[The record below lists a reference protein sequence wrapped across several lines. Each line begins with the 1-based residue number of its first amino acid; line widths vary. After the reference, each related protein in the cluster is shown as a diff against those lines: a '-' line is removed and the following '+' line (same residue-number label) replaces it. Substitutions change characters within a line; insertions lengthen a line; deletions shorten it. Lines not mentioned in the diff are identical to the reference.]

1 MKNPYEVLGIR
12 KGASKEEVKRAYK
25 NLAKKYHPD
34 RYLDN
39 PLSHLAEEKFKEIN
53 EAYETIM
60 KEFENTH
67 YSNYSD
73 YNQNDF
79 SKVREYINRGD
90 FNTARNILSS
100 MNVRNSEW
108 YYLMGITFM
117 RLGFY
122 NQGYDFI
129 KKAHFMEPNNFE
141 YKTTYENIVNRQRAY
156 SSKTY
161 EYNRESDM
169 CDICVKLYCADC
181 CCECLGGDLISC
193 C

>member
-1 MKNPYEVLGIR
+1 MRNPYEILGVR
-12 KGASKEEVKRAYK
+12 KGATKEEVKKAYK
-25 NLAKKYHPD
+25 ELAKKYHPD

-60 KEFENTH
+60 KEVENT
-67 YSNYSD
+67 NYNN

-79 SKVREYINRGD
+79 YKVREYISRGD
-90 FNTARNILSS
+90 FRTARNILS
-100 MNVRNSEW
+100 NINDRNSEW
-108 YYLMGITFM
+108 YYLMGITSI

-122 NQGYDFI
+122 DQGYDFI
-129 KKAHFMEPNNFE
+129 KRAYFMEPNNME
-141 YKTTYENIVNRQRAY
+141 YRNTYENIINRQRAY

-161 EYNRESDM
+161 EYNRGGDM
-169 CDICVKLYCADC
+169 CDVCVKLYCADC
-181 CCECLGGDLISC
+181 CCECLGGDLIGC